1 MTPALDQRR
10 GEGQKAKAFW
20 TPREVAEHLSLHY
33 STVIRMF
40 QDEPGVLKL
49 NAKRGLRSRPH
60 VTLRI
65 PDALLQRKLR
75 ELAQ

>member
-1 MTPALDQRR
+1 MKMTVAGTKPA
-10 GEGQKAKAFW
+10 EGTKAYW
-20 TPREVAEHLSLHY
+20 TVHEVAELLVLHP
-33 STVIRMF
+33 TTITRMF

-49 NAKRGLRSRPH
+49 NQKRFSRGRPH

>member
-1 MTPALDQRR
+1 MTPALHR
-10 GEGQKAKAFW
+10 GVDAEE
-20 TPREVAEHLSLHY
+20 PRPYWSPNQIAELLGLHA

-49 NAKRGLRSRPH
+49 NQRRLSGRRPH

-65 PDALLQRKLR
+65 PNALLERKLR
-75 ELAQ
+75 ELSR

>member
-1 MTPALDQRR
+1 MKMTVGGTKPA
-10 GEGQKAKAFW
+10 EGTKTYW
-20 TPREVAEHLSLHY
+20 TVHEVAELLVLHP
-33 STVIRMF
+33 TTITRMS

-49 NAKRGLRSRPH
+49 NQRRLSRGCPH

>member
-1 MTPALDQRR
+1 MKMTVAGTKPA
-10 GEGQKAKAFW
+10 EGTKGYW
-20 TPREVAEHLSLHY
+20 TVHEVAELLVLHP
-33 STVIRMF
+33 TTITRMF

-49 NAKRGLRSRPH
+49 NMKRLSRGRPH